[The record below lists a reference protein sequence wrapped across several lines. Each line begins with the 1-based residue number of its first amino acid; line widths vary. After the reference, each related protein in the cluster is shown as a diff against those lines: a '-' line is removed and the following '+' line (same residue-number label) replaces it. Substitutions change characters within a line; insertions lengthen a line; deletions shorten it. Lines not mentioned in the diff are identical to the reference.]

1 MKLWHKALL
10 GGLLLTSLSAS
21 AGVIV
26 GGTRVIYDGGKKEAA
41 LSVKNPDKT
50 AYLIQSWV
58 ETQEGGQTK
67 APFIITP
74 PLFRLNGGQD
84 NVLRI
89 VRAGGNLPEDK
100 ESLFW
105 LNIKS
110 IPSAEKIDNTL
121 QIAVKTRIKLIYRPA
136 GIKGTLNDAAK
147 NLKWQRS
154 GNTLQAINNSPYY
167 MNFFSISVGGK
178 ELPEVTMA
186 APNATASFA
195 LPAGMTGNTVSWKII
210 NDYGG
215 TSDAFQFSL

>member
-10 GGLLLTSLSAS
+10 CGLLLTSLGTS

-26 GGTRVIYDGGKKEAA
+26 GGTRVIYNGGKKEAA
-41 LSVKNPDKT
+41 LNVKNPDKV
-50 AYLIQSWV
+50 AYLIQSWA
-58 ETQEGGQTK
+58 ETQENGQAK
-67 APFIITP
+67 APFVVTP
-74 PLFRLNGGQD
+74 PLFRLDAGQD

-105 LNIKS
+105 LNVKS
-110 IPSAEKIDNTL
+110 IPSTEKADNTL

-136 GIKGTLNDAAK
+136 GIKGSLNDAAK

-154 GNTLQAINNSPYY
+154 GNTLQAINNSPFYLSFY
-167 MNFFSISVGGK
+167 SVSLGGK
-178 ELPEVTMA
+178 EFPNVIMVTPHGSA
-186 APNATASFA
+186 AYT
-195 LPAGMTGNTVSWKII
+195 LTAGMAGNAVSWKII

-215 TSDAFQFSL
+215 ISDTYQFSL